1 MAEVVSVSVPGEL
14 HKRWKQSDRASDI
27 SPSALFQSALETEL
41 ENTNKLYK
49 YWADRCLAAEKKLKL
64 ISNIIDANASDIKKL
79 LLLQN
84 EK

>member
-1 MAEVVSVSVPGEL
+1 MAEVVSVSVPSDL
-14 HKRWKQSDRASDI
+14 YSRWKQSGASDI